1 MRGRSP
7 ADAPDYII
15 VGAGSAGCVLA
26 NRLSADPETRV
37 LLIEAGPKNDALSLK
52 IPSAMAI
59 NLQRT
64 THNWAFQGEPEPGLD
79 GRAVK
84 HDRGKTL
91 GGSSSINGM
100 VCIRGHAGDYDGWR
114 QKGCAG
120 WSYADVLPYF
130 KRLETYQG
138 GGDLYRG
145 DDGPMRVAR
154 PDRGRLHPLSRA
166 FLAAGREAG
175 WAESDDICGERQ
187 EGFGLLDQT
196 IHKGERWS
204 AARGYLDPARKR
216 ANLEILTDRL
226 VRRVVFKGG
235 RAVGVEVQE
244 ANGAVRTLRAARE
257 VILSAGA
264 VGSPHLLMLSGVG
277 PGAHLAQ
284 HGIDVLVDRPGVG
297 ANLNEHPDFVLK
309 FGLKQPLSLWPAT
322 KGIGRIGAGLRWLL
336 DRGGV
341 CATNHF
347 ETVACLRSGE
357 DVAYPDLQF
366 TIVPIAMQVD
376 GWTPIPAHAFQI
388 HVGLMRADSRGSIR
402 LRSADPADAP
412 RIQVNYLDDPRDA
425 VRLRAGARMARKLVG
440 QPAFAELAGEEIFP
454 GPQVE
459 SDSALDEALR
469 AAVDTQW
476 HLSCTAR
483 MGPVDD
489 PNAVVDVEGRVI
501 GVEGLRVVDASVM
514 PEVVNGNTN
523 CPTLM
528 IAEKM
533 SDAILGKAPLAPI
546 EAPVRAP
553 EAPAAGREPAHAG

>member
-1 MRGRSP
+1 MMAG
-7 ADAPDYII
+7 PDYII

-26 NRLSADPETRV
+26 NRLSADPATRV

-79 GRAVK
+79 GRRVK

-114 QKGCAG
+114 QKGCTG

-130 KRLETYQG
+130 KRLESYEG

-145 DDGPMRVAR
+145 DAGPMRVAR
-154 PDRGRLHPLSRA
+154 PDRARLHPLSQA
-166 FLAAGREAG
+166 FLRAGREAG
-175 WAESDDICGERQ
+175 WAETDDICGARQ

-204 AARGYLDPARKR
+204 AARGYLDPARGR
-216 ANLEILTDRL
+216 PNLEILTDRL
-226 VRRVVFKGG
+226 VRRVVFDGA
-235 RAVGVEVQE
+235 RAVGVELRE
-244 ANGAVRTLRAARE
+244 PDGSVRTLRAQRE

-277 PGAHLAQ
+277 PAAHLAE
-284 HGIDVLVDRPGVG
+284 HGVEARVDRPGVG

-309 FGLKQPLSLWPAT
+309 FGLKQPISLWPAT

-347 ETVACLRSGE
+347 ETVACLRSGP
-357 DVAYPDLQF
+357 DAAYPDLQF

-388 HVGLMRADSRGSIR
+388 HVGLMRAASRGSIR
-402 LRSADPADAP
+402 LRSADPAAAP

-425 VRLRAGARMARKLVG
+425 ARLRTGARMARKLAA
-440 QPAFAELAGEEIFP
+440 QPAFADLAGEEIFP
-454 GPQVE
+454 GPAAT
-459 SDSALDEALR
+459 SDAALDAALR

-483 MGPVDD
+483 MGPADD

-533 SDAILGKAPLAPI
+533 SDAILGRPALPPL
-546 EAPVRAP
+546 EAPVLAVGDDDRAL
-553 EAPAAGREPAHAG
+553 EPAHAG